1 MLVAGI
7 EVRDV
12 LISSTIQYIYGNIGD
27 GGDGMNSSLAKG
39 FSCSGYTLISL
50 HLLDISG
57 VIPWPDV
64 WYLDISLGETG
75 TGCFA

>member
-1 MLVAGI
+1 
-7 EVRDV
+7 
-12 LISSTIQYIYGNIGD
+12 
-27 GGDGMNSSLAKG
+27 MNSSLAKG
-39 FSCSGYTLISL
+39 FSCSGWGTELCNTEDRRGFHHVETVPNYFISL